1 MSFDNKQLHDCFM
14 INFRRLRKIKREG
27 EKRIW
32 RRKRKQIRKNG
43 MKLPVE
49 RKYLPRLPY
58 LTPYLRDQISL
69 RHPFLNDLFKFDSQ
83 NWFTFGS
90 TAFQNKKIYYSST
103 NTSELDTKRRRDINM
118 INMPIYRLINSCS

>member
-1 MSFDNKQLHDCFM
+1 MFYDQFSP
-14 INFRRLRKIKREG
+14 IEKIKREG

-43 MKLPVE
+43 TKLPVE

-103 NTSELDTKRRRDINM
+103 NTRDEETKRRRDINM
-118 INMPIYRLINSCS
+118 INMPIYRLINSCSDQCN